1 MFSRLQ
7 EEKNCGAPCYGMFFA
22 ESERTFLRYWVG
34 SWAAVCC
41 ASCLFTVIFINEIF
55 SEFQKKR
62 KKLIS
67 GVSGFDI
74 FNRSVT
80 LSISRKSDC
89 LSGNMLFSGWLCVRC
104 WTWCWGFRFVSRTVS
119 TAQSTERLTDDFNHN
134 SGNFM
139 FIQQMCIKDE

>member
-1 MFSRLQ
+1 MLWNVFRWKWANLSTVLGRLVGSCLLCQ
-7 EEKNCGAPCYGMFFA
+7 LSFYGNIHKRNIQWISEEEK
-22 ESERTFLRYWVG
+22 
-34 SWAAVCC
+34 
-41 ASCLFTVIFINEIF
+41 
-55 SEFQKKR
+55 